1 MRGAAKPTHERVG
14 GHALNKAQGQRIMG
28 RLWVAGTLAATVG
41 TGLLAGHPVAAQDP
55 ALQRGS
61 EVYEEQRCALCHAI
75 GGKGNLKGPLDDIAG
90 RLTEEQMRLWLVDPD
105 TMAEKTK
112 TRRQPPMP
120 AYSDLSADDLE
131 ALITYML
138 SLARM

>member
-1 MRGAAKPTHERVG
+1 
-14 GHALNKAQGQRIMG
+14 MG
-28 RLWVAGTLAATVG
+28 RAWLVGTLAVAVG
-41 TGLLAGHPVAAQDP
+41 SGLLAGRPVAAQDP
-55 ALQRGS
+55 AFRRGIQ
-61 EVYEEQRCALCHAI
+61 VYEEQRCALCHAI
-75 GGKGNLKGPLDDIAG
+75 AGKGNVKGPLDDIAG
-90 RLTEEQMRLWLVDPD
+90 RLTEEQIRLWLLDPD

-112 TRRQPPMP
+112 AERRPPMP